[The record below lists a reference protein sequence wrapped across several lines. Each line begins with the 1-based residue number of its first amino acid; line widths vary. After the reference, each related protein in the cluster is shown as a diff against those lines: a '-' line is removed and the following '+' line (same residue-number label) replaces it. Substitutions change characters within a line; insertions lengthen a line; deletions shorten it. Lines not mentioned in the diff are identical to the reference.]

1 MPFTDKEDL
10 SDLKTFTNTVYF
22 NDDVWFY
29 GNVYGLDQGTITA
42 KYAENLQSKNSP
54 SVEIGSVPYQSKIG
68 DEPTTSFTNA
78 GTAGYFLKSNGI
90 GNAPEWAAIAAPTE
104 AIPSGSAML
113 FYQASAPTGWTKQT
127 THNDKSLRVVSGTG
141 GGSGGST
148 AFTSVFTSRTPSG
161 SVSSSFSGSTNGASA
176 NLSIDQALIGIAVD
190 QTTLS
195 TSQMPN
201 HGHSFENGFFAE
213 NNGNYG
219 NFGSGVEGSN
229 NGHDNDNRPFTR
241 GDNTGGAG
249 SSNSHGHSLSQ
260 NSHAHG
266 ISQSDHS
273 HGLSGSVSSSFSG
286 SSMDF
291 AVQYVD
297 VIICTRN

>member
-1 MPFTDKEDL
+1 
-10 SDLKTFTNTVYF
+10 
-22 NDDVWFY
+22 
-29 GNVYGLDQGTITA
+29 
-42 KYAENLQSKNSP
+42 
-54 SVEIGSVPYQSKIG
+54 
-68 DEPTTSFTNA
+68 
-78 GTAGYFLKSNGI
+78 
-90 GNAPEWAAIAAPTE
+90 
-104 AIPSGSAML
+104 ML
-113 FYQASAPTGWTKQT
+113 FYQAAAPTGWTKQT

-161 SVSSSFSGSTNGASA
+161 SVSGSTSGASA
-176 NLSIDQALIGIAVD
+176 NISIDQALIGIAVD

-219 NFGSGVEGSN
+219 NFGNNVQGSN
-229 NGHDNDNRPFTR
+229 NGNDNDNRPFTR
-241 GDNTGGAG
+241 GDTTGGNG

-260 NSHAHG
+260 NSHAHSV
-266 ISQSDHS
+266 SQSNHS
-273 HGLSGSVSSSFSG
+273 HGMSASFSG
-286 SSMDF
+286 DSMDF
-291 AVQYVD
+291 AVQFVD

>member
-1 MPFTDKEDL
+1 MPFQDKENL
-10 SDLKTFTNTVYF
+10 SDLYTFGNTAYF

-78 GTAGYFLKSNGI
+78 GTAGYFLKSNGA

-148 AFTSVFTSRTPSG
+148 AFTSVFTSRTPTG
-161 SVSSSFSGSTNGASA
+161 SVSGSTDGASA

-195 TSQMPN
+195 TAQMPN

-219 NFGSGVEGSN
+219 NFGSSVQGSN

-249 SSNSHGHSLSQ
+249 SSNSHSHSLSQ

-266 ISQSDHS
+266 ISQSNHS
-273 HGLSGSVSSSFSG
+273 HGMSASFSG
-286 SSMDF
+286 NSMDF

>member
-1 MPFTDKEDL
+1 MPFEDKENL
-10 SDLKTFTNTVYF
+10 TDLKTFTDAVYF
-22 NDDVWFY
+22 NDDAHFY

-54 SVEIGSVPYQSKIG
+54 SVEIGSIPYQSTIG
-68 DEPTTSFTNA
+68 DEPITSFTNA
-78 GTAGYFLKSNGI
+78 GTIGYFLKSNGA
-90 GNAPEWAAIAAPTE
+90 GNAPEWAEIAAPVE

-127 THNDKSLRVVSGTG
+127 AHNDKSLRVVSGTG

-176 NLSIDQALIGIAVD
+176 NISVNS
-190 QTTLS
+190 TTLS
-195 TSQMPN
+195 TSQLAN

-219 NFGSGVEGSN
+219 NFGSSVQGSN
-229 NGHDNDNRPFTR
+229 NGNDNDNRPFTR
-241 GDNTGGAG
+241 GDNTGGSG
-249 SSNSHGHSLSQ
+249 SGDSHS
-260 NSHAHG
+260 HG

>member
-1 MPFTDKEDL
+1 MPFQDKEDL
-10 SDLKTFTNTVYF
+10 SDLSTFNNEVYF
-22 NDDVWFY
+22 QNDVTFF
-29 GNVYGLDQGTITA
+29 GKVYGLDQPENVTSV
-42 KYAENLQSKNSP
+42 KYAQNLQSKGF
-54 SVEIGSVPYQSKIG
+54 VGLDTGAIPYQSTIG
-68 DEPTTSFTNA
+68 DEPTTSYINP
-78 GTAGYFLKSNGI
+78 GTSGYYLKSNGP
-90 GNAPEWAAIAAPTE
+90 GFVPSWSEVAAPVE
-104 AIPSGSAML
+104 AIPSGTTML
-113 FYQASAPTGWTKQT
+113 FYQAAAPTGWTKVT

-161 SVSSSFSGSTNGASA
+161 SISGSTSGASA
-176 NLSIDQALIGIAVD
+176 NISIDQALIGIAVD

-195 TSQMPN
+195 TGQLAN

-219 NFGSGVEGSN
+219 NFGNNVEGSN

-241 GDNTGGAG
+241 GDTTGGAG
-249 SSNSHGHSLSQ
+249 SGNSHGHSLSQ
-260 NSHAHG
+260 NSHAHS
-266 ISQSDHS
+266 ISQSNHS
-273 HGLSGSVSSSFSG
+273 HGMSASFSG
-286 SSMDF
+286 NSMDF

>member
-1 MPFTDKEDL
+1 MPFQDKENL
-10 SDLKTFTNTVYF
+10 SDLYTFGNAVYF

-29 GNVYGLDQGTITA
+29 GKVYGLDQGTITA
-42 KYAENLQSKNSP
+42 KYAENLQSKDSP

-78 GTAGYFLKSNGI
+78 GTAGYFLKSNGA

-176 NLSIDQALIGIAVD
+176 NISVNS
-190 QTTLS
+190 TTLS
-195 TSQMPN
+195 TSQLAN
-201 HGHSFENGFFAE
+201 HGHSFQNGFFAE

-219 NFGSGVEGSN
+219 NFGNNVEGSN
-229 NGHDNDNRPFTR
+229 NGGDSDNRPFTR
-241 GDNTGGAG
+241 SDTTGGAG
-249 SSNSHGHSLSQ
+249 SGDSHS
-260 NSHAHG
+260 HG

-286 SSMDF
+286 NSMDF

>member
-1 MPFTDKEDL
+1 MSFQDKENL
-10 SDLKTFTNTVYF
+10 SDLSSFNNEVYF
-22 NDDVWFY
+22 QNDVTFF
-29 GNVYGLDQGTITA
+29 GKVYGLDQPENVVTV
-42 KYAENLQSKNSP
+42 KYAQNLQSKN
-54 SVEIGSVPYQSKIG
+54 VVGLNTGAIPYQSVVG
-68 DEPTTSFTNA
+68 DEPTTSYINP
-78 GTAGYFLKSNGI
+78 GTSGYFLKSNGP
-90 GNAPEWAAIAAPTE
+90 GFVPSWAEVATPVE
-104 AIPSGSAML
+104 AIPSGTSML
-113 FYQASAPTGWTKQT
+113 FYQAAAPTGWTKVT

-161 SVSSSFSGSTNGASA
+161 SVSSSFSGSTSGASA
-176 NLSIDQALIGIAVD
+176 NISVNG
-190 QTTLS
+190 TTLS
-195 TSQMPN
+195 TGQLAN

-219 NFGSGVEGSN
+219 NFGSSVEGSN

-241 GDNTGGAG
+241 GDTTGGAG
-249 SSNSHGHSLSQ
+249 SGDSHS
-260 NSHAHG
+260 HG

-291 AVQYVD
+291 AVQYID

>member
-1 MPFTDKEDL
+1 MPFQDKEDL
-10 SDLKTFTNTVYF
+10 SDLYTFGNTVYF

-29 GNVYGLDQGTITA
+29 GNVYGLDATVSSVNYARNAGISTNIGGGSQGSI
-42 KYAENLQSKNSP
+42 
-54 SVEIGSVPYQSKIG
+54 PYQSDADI
-68 DEPTTSFTNA
+68 TTFLSP
-78 GTAGYFLKSNGI
+78 GTAGYYLKTNGP
-90 GNAPEWAAIAAPTE
+90 GANPEWAAIATPTE
-104 AIPSGSAML
+104 VIPSGTSML
-113 FYQASAPTGWTKQT
+113 FYQAAAPTGWTKQT

-148 AFTSVFTSRTPSG
+148 AFTSVFASRTPSG
-161 SVSSSFSGSTNGASA
+161 SISGSTSGATA
-176 NLSIDQALIGIAVD
+176 NISIDQALIGIAVD

-195 TSQMPN
+195 TGQMPN

-219 NFGSGVEGSN
+219 NFGSSVQGSN

-241 GDNTGGAG
+241 GDTTGGNG
-249 SSNSHGHSLSQ
+249 SSNSHGHGLSQ

-266 ISQSDHS
+266 VSQSNHS
-273 HGLSGSVSSSFSG
+273 HGMSASFSG
-286 SSMDF
+286 DSMDF